1 VIAPLVVIMGVTGSG
16 KSLIGSALAQSLGVK
31 FVDGDDFHSAENIE
45 KMSSGVPLTD
55 GDRAEWLAA
64 LAREIHAARAA
75 DRGIVVACSALKRR
89 YRDILRAGARD
100 LNFILLNGTPKLIAE
115 RLAHRGGHFMPPSL
129 LNSQLAALEKPAADE
144 QALVYDIANAPEQIV
159 ADIVARIA
167 S

>member
-1 VIAPLVVIMGVTGSG
+1 
-16 KSLIGSALAQSLGVK
+16 
-31 FVDGDDFHSAENIE
+31 
-45 KMSSGVPLTD
+45 
-55 GDRAEWLAA
+55 
-64 LAREIHAARAA
+64 
-75 DRGIVVACSALKRR
+75 VVACSALKRR

>member
-1 VIAPLVVIMGVTGSG
+1 VIAPLVVVMGVTGSG
-16 KSLIGSALAQSLGVK
+16 KSLIGSALAQSLGVT

-45 KMSSGVPLTD
+45 KMSSGIPLTD
-55 GDRAEWLAA
+55 GDRAGWLAA

-129 LNSQLAALEKPAADE
+129 LNSQLAALEKPTADE